1 MSNLVL
7 PYTEDTSASDVTPHT
22 ASPNSRAAKGPASLA
37 KSTKPTRPNPNEVT
51 SLSYDQV
58 NDDAGELVELRGEGR
73 YFGVTDPSLGET
85 INAAHALGPLCGNCH
100 QRGHPRHKCKTV
112 VCHKCGV
119 VGEHY
124 EQHCPKTLVC
134 SRCNLKGHTVHL
146 CPQKE
151 WKRQYCKL
159 CDSFNHSDERCPSIW
174 RLYLTRAPIAT
185 AALPTCMACYNCG
198 SAKHYGDE
206 CKESRVSRFPNHGT
220 AFSGLN
226 LPRELRDEYFTMV
239 QRAARPSRSANYR
252 DNQYNKSGSSNNQ
265 NRNLEHSNHSLNQNR
280 NQEHSNHNLNQN
292 YNLKRNFTSSSNQGS
307 MSRKP
312 DSYTLRSNLNSKP
325 FPRKPTAP
333 QAAALGG
340 HSIGGRALPKGPSH
354 GRVAKPTR
362 LGFIES
368 RTPRGPHKQ
377 NYNSV
382 SKMY

>member
-1 MSNLVL
+1 MTKSRCIRRYYMSNLIL
-7 PYTEDTSASDVTPHT
+7 PYTEDTSAAVVTPHT
-22 ASPNSRAAKGPASLA
+22 ASPSSRPANGSTSHAKTLKTP
-37 KSTKPTRPNPNEVT
+37 RPNPNEVT

-174 RLYLTRAPIAT
+174 RLYLTRAPVVTAT
-185 AALPTCMACYNCG
+185 LPTCIACYNCG
-198 SAKHYGDE
+198 SSKHYGDE
-206 CKESRVSRFPNHGT
+206 CKEARVSRFPNHGT

-239 QRAARPSRSANYR
+239 LRAARTSRSDNYR
-252 DNQYNKSGSSNNQ
+252 GSHNIKNGFGNN
-265 NRNLEHSNHSLNQNR
+265 HSNKNSSHHLNLNL
-280 NQEHSNHNLNQN
+280 NLNQN
-292 YNLKRNFTSSSNQGS
+292 YNLARDFSSSSSQNSSGRRS
-307 MSRKP
+307 E
-312 DSYTLRSNLNSKP
+312 SYPQRANFNSKP
-325 FPRKPTAP
+325 PPRKPTA
-333 QAAALGG
+333 ALGS
-340 HSIGGRALPKGPSH
+340 HSIGSRALPSGPGH

-368 RTPRGPHKQ
+368 RNSRGPPKQ
-377 NYNSV
+377 NFNSV